1 MKITKP
7 SYLERLGRL
16 PATLS
21 LVAVGLVATWMGF
34 ASGGYFTGDWSLA
47 ALMLALLALVSYAT
61 GAFRGT
67 RLRYGTVALVVFGLY
82 VAWTFASV
90 LWSPNRG
97 NAWLGAGQTLLYFL
111 LVLVTVS
118 LLVVGASRRW
128 VLAAT
133 ALGPAMVAAFTF
145 FSITSDPGQFFVNG
159 RLNGTVGYFNGEAAF
174 LLVPFWTA
182 IYLAGSRRV
191 NPALRGLVLAGA
203 VISAEVAVLS
213 QSRGAMVA
221 MTLSLLVFFLL
232 SGQRLRG
239 LISLAPVAVALFLTF
254 PGLNDVYLAFTEGGD
269 SVAALG
275 RVAPTV
281 WLASAGAGLY
291 AGLWGLIDRW
301 WRPSETS
308 VRASGIVALA
318 AILVVVAGGLFVVT
332 ERVGNPVDLAQQ
344 KWEAFKTSDTSG
356 QQQSRYLSASGQG
369 RYLLWKIAW
378 KDFTSHPVLGVGTQ
392 NYEATY
398 YQKREQTSTGS
409 VRQPHMLPLE
419 VLAERGVVGGILFF
433 GFLGVSVA
441 AGLRERFGRLSSEGK
456 AQVGALMAAVAYWFV
471 HSSADWFWQLPA
483 VTLPAMV
490 YLGMLITPWRRG
502 ETAPLGWPWRSAGI
516 VAAVLALVAVF
527 PLYAASRYLAQTY
540 ATTNAG
546 EGLAAVKRAEMFNP
560 LDPLLRQR
568 EAELAIQLR
577 EPGLA
582 EGAYHQAI
590 KLNPEHYAP
599 YALLASFEEQ
609 RGQFKKSLSLYQ
621 KALALNPLSPELNRQ
636 EIQILHRAPGK
647 SVMVRFMEGAK
658 AKASLN
664 LKIADTPGQDGDS
677 PMEAASI
684 PSGKDGVL
692 YAWSTD
698 VRTPV
703 SAPGGSAA
711 AKDITFLNGNGE
723 ILAIKRLTS
732 SGAETVQPSGSYRL
746 AIEAK
751 SGFFEKNGIRL
762 ANRVV
767 FAAKSPGD

>member
-1 MKITKP
+1 MKATKT

-21 LVAVGLVATWMGF
+21 LVAIGLVATWMGV

-47 ALMLALLALVSYAT
+47 VLMLALLALINYAT

-67 RLRYGTVALVVFGLY
+67 RLRYGTVALAAFGLY
-82 VAWTFASV
+82 ATWTFASI

-111 LVLVTVS
+111 VVLVTVS

-133 ALGPAMVAAFTF
+133 ALGPAVVAALTF
-145 FSITSDPGQFFVNG
+145 FSIASDPGQLFMNG
-159 RLNGTVGYFNGEAAF
+159 RLNGTVGYYNGEAAF

-182 IYLAGSRRV
+182 IYLASSRRV

-221 MTLSLLVFFLL
+221 MVISLLVFFLL

-239 LISLAPVAVALFLTF
+239 LISLVPVAVALFLTF
-254 PGLNDVYLAFTEGGD
+254 PGLNDVYLAFSEGGD
-269 SVAALG
+269 PVAALG

-281 WLASAGAGLY
+281 WLVSAGAGLY
-291 AGLWGLIDRW
+291 AGLWGLIDLW
-301 WRPSETS
+301 WRPPEVA

-318 AILVVVAGGLFVVT
+318 AVVVVVVGGLFVVT

-344 KWEAFKTSDTSG
+344 KWEAFKTSDTTG

-369 RYLLWKIAW
+369 RYSLWKIAW

-398 YQKREQTSTGS
+398 YQKRGQTNTGS

-419 VLAERGVVGGILFF
+419 VLGERGVVGGILFF
-433 GFLGVSVA
+433 VFLGVSAA

-456 AQVGALMAAVAYWFV
+456 AQVGALMAAIAYWFV

-490 YLGMLITPWRRG
+490 YLGMLVTPWRRS
-502 ETAPLGWPWRSAGI
+502 ETAPLGWPLRSAGI
-516 VAAVLALVAVF
+516 VAAALALVAVF

-540 ATTNAG
+540 ATTNAS
-546 EGLAAVKRAEMFNP
+546 EGLAAIKRAEMFDP

-568 EAELAIQLR
+568 EAELGQQLR

-582 EGAYHQAI
+582 GRAYRESI
-590 KLNPEHYAP
+590 RLNPEHYAP

-609 RGQFKKSLSLYQ
+609 RGRFKKSLSLYQ

-636 EIQILHRAPGK
+636 EIQVLHQAPGE
-647 SVMVRFMEGAK
+647 SVTVRFMEWAK
-658 AKASLN
+658 TKASLD
-664 LKIADTPGQDGDS
+664 LKIADTSGQGVDN
-677 PMEAASI
+677 PVKANAI
-684 PSGKDGVL
+684 PVGKDGVL
-692 YAWSTD
+692 YAWSTNA
-698 VRTPV
+698 R
-703 SAPGGSAA
+703 APFYASGGASPAV
-711 AKDITFLNGNGE
+711 DIAFLNGNGE
-723 ILAIKRLTS
+723 ILAIKQLSS
-732 SGAETVQPSGSYRL
+732 SGAETVQPTGSYRL
-746 AIEAK
+746 AIEARR
-751 SGFFEKNGIRL
+751 GFFEKNGIGPSDR
-762 ANRVV
+762 AI
-767 FAAKSPGD
+767 FAAKSPGA